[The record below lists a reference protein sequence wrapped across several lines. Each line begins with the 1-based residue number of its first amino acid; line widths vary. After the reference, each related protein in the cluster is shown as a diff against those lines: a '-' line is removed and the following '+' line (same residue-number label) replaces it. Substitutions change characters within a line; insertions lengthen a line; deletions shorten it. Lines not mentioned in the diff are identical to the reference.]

1 MRIDGEAHTV
11 ALSGRRVTCLIH
23 RRKNQ
28 KYINLR
34 ISLDGEVIVSA
45 PFGVSVARIK
55 ESLEKKERWI
65 TRHLTKAAENRAVN
79 DPALRLLYRG
89 RPLAVRAYRDPKRKR
104 SVWINDTAQAIEV
117 HTQEPTRKTVL
128 TILEGFLM
136 RQAKR
141 QFTKRAQELAE
152 LTGIRY
158 QKLFIRN
165 QRTRWGSSSARG
177 NLSVNWRAIMAPPPV
192 QDYLLIHEL
201 AHQVHLD
208 HSKAFWKVVER
219 WCPDYE
225 EANRW
230 LKSHALLMSLFR

>member
-1 MRIDGEAHTV
+1 MRSEGEAHTLPL
-11 ALSGRRVTCLIH
+11 AGRRVTCLIH

-34 ISLDGEVIVSA
+34 ISLEGEVIVSA

-65 TRHLTKAAENRAVN
+65 TRHLTKAAEDRVVH
-79 DPALRLLYRG
+79 DPSLRLLYRG
-89 RPLAVRAYRDPKRKR
+89 HSLAVRAYADPKRKR
-104 SVWINDTAQAIEV
+104 AVWVNEEAKTVEV
-117 HTQEPTRKTVL
+117 HTKEPTRKVVL
-128 TILEGFLM
+128 TILEGFLL

-141 QFTKRAQELAE
+141 QFAKRAEELST
-152 LTGIRY
+152 LTSIKYKR
-158 QKLFIRN
+158 LFIRN
-165 QRTRWGSSSARG
+165 QRTRWGSSSGRG
-177 NLSVNWRAIMAPPPV
+177 NISVNWRAIMAPPAV

-201 AHQVHLD
+201 AHQVHLN

-225 EANRW
+225 TANYW
-230 LKSHALLMSLFR
+230 LKNHALLMSLFR